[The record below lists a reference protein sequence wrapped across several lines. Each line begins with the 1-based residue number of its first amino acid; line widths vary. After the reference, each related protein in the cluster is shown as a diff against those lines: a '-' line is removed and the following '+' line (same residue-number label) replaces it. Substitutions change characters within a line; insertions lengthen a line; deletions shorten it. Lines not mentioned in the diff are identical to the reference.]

1 MTLPLWMLLGF
12 AGWTLLVLL
21 AGVGVR
27 RWLLIFQRQAA
38 LTSFPG
44 DTAHGSPAYRR
55 AMRAHANC
63 IENLPVFAAIVLIG
77 AIARLDPPRMGALAV
92 AVLAA
97 RIAQTSI
104 HMLLPETN
112 AGIAARF
119 ACYMIQFL
127 AMTAMA
133 ISLALAAWPR

>member
-1 MTLPLWMLLGF
+1 
-12 AGWTLLVLL
+12 V
-21 AGVGVR
+21 
-27 RWLLIFQRQAA
+27 

-55 AMRAHANC
+55 ATRAHANC
-63 IENLPVFAAIVLIG
+63 IENLSVFAAIVLI
-77 AIARLDPPRMGALAV
+77 AAVAHFDPPRMGALAV

-97 RIAQTSI
+97 RMAQTSI

-112 AGIAARF
+112 ASIAVRF
-119 ACYMIQFL
+119 TCYMIQFA

-133 ISLALAAWPR
+133 ISLAAGAR